1 MAVVDSPTSAPQTD
15 AEIIAS
21 FDETAEAVLALYAAH
36 GVDYIFINPGT
47 DTFPLQEAYA
57 RRMDAG
63 LPCPKA
69 VMCIHEHVAVS
80 AAHGYFLATRRPQ
93 VVQVHVDLGTLNA
106 GGSLHNAQRANAGMV
121 FTAGRV
127 PYAST
132 NGVPG
137 AMDSGIFY
145 YQEQLDQAGIV
156 RNYTKWQ
163 YELTRPES
171 VGFALERAFQL
182 AGNEPAGPVYLTYPR
197 DIMML
202 PAHNV
207 RFPSARRTTPSI
219 QPALPDD
226 AVEGVAAM
234 LAAAERPL
242 IIAGRNGRDVESLPA
257 LAALADVLGAPV
269 LDSYDYMNMPASH
282 PLRVPPGGSAH
293 VFGGN
298 MLGEADVLVFVD
310 TDLLYLPSQTTLA
323 PGAKVIH
330 IDRDPIKEDHVFWNY
345 PIDVRLTARPTY
357 ALRQLADAVDARLSA
372 SERDRVAQRRAR
384 IADELAKQRQ
394 AASARA
400 QGKATTRP
408 LDGEFVLYTLAGLL
422 PRDRQVT
429 VLDESMSN
437 RTWARTHLSTGGPGT
452 YFSAGGASLGWA
464 PGAAIG
470 MKLAR
475 PDDMVVALCGDG
487 VFNFSSPVAALWGQR
502 KMGAPSL
509 TLVFNNA
516 CYSASRVP
524 LRGLYPTGAAVR
536 TGNYMATDIDPPP
549 DYAKLAE
556 SCGALGVTLRDP
568 DEVKSGLERAVNAV
582 LHGQSAVVDV
592 ILAPTT

>member
-1 MAVVDSPTSAPQTD
+1 MAVVDSPASAPASA
-15 AEIIAS
+15 AETVAS

-36 GVDYIFINPGT
+36 GVDYVFINPGT

-57 RRMDAG
+57 RRMAAG
-63 LPCPKA
+63 LPCPQA

-80 AAHGYFLATRRPQ
+80 AAHGYFLATGRPQ
-93 VVQVHVDLGTLNA
+93 VVQVHVDLGTINA
-106 GGSLHNAQRANAGMV
+106 GGSLHNAQRANAGIV

-137 AMDSGIFY
+137 AMDSGIFF

-171 VGFALERAFQL
+171 VSFALERAFQL
-182 AGNEPAGPVYLTYPR
+182 AANEPAGPVYLTYPR

-202 PAHNV
+202 PARDV
-207 RFPSARRTTPSI
+207 RLPSARRMNRSV
-219 QPALPDD
+219 QPAAPDD
-226 AVEGVAAM
+226 VIDEVAAM

-242 IIAGRNGRDVESLPA
+242 IVAGHNGRDVESVPA
-257 LAALADVLGAPV
+257 LAALADALGAPV
-269 LDSYDYMNMPASH
+269 LDSYDFMNMPADH
-282 PLRVPPGGSAH
+282 PLRVPPGGTAH
-293 VFGGN
+293 VSGGP
-298 MLGEADVLVFVD
+298 LLSQADVLVFVD
-310 TDLLYLPSQTTLA
+310 TNLLYLPSETTLA

-330 IDRDPIKEDHVFWNY
+330 IDRDPIKEGHVFWNY
-345 PIDVRLTARPTY
+345 PIDVRLTARPAY
-357 ALRQLADAVDARLSA
+357 ALRQLAEAVTRRMSTA
-372 SERDRVAQRRAR
+372 ERERVADRRERTA
-384 IADELAKQRQ
+384 AALAAQRQ
-394 AASARA
+394 AAVARA
-400 QGKATTRP
+400 RSKASSRP
-408 LDGEFVLYTLAGLL
+408 LDGEHVVYTLAGLL

-429 VLDESMSN
+429 VLDEAMSN

-452 YFSAGGASLGWA
+452 YFTAGGASLGWA

-470 MKLAR
+470 VKLAR
-475 PDDMVVALCGDG
+475 PDDVVVALCGDG

-502 KMGAPSL
+502 KTQAPSL

-524 LRGLYPTGAAVR
+524 LRALYPHGEAVR

-549 DYAKLAE
+549 DYARLAE
-556 SCGALGVTLRDP
+556 ACGALGVTLRDP
-568 DEVKSGLERAVNAV
+568 DEVTAGLQRALDAV
-582 LHGQSAVVDV
+582 QNGQSAVVDV
-592 ILAPTT
+592 ILAPTS